1 MKRTTSSAAYP
12 NVVSHR
18 LVTCLLKNEPFRL
31 PLPVRLV
38 SAFPVLDGLP
48 ARLIG

>member
-1 MKRTTSSAAYP
+1 MRRTTSPAAYP
-12 NVVSHR
+12 NLVSHR
-18 LVTCLLKNEPFRL
+18 LATCLLKNEPFRL

-38 SAFPVLDGLP
+38 SIFPVLDGLP